1 MGLREIMY
9 RSASECSSQLSLLIH
24 KQIPRPRSNSTTEI
38 GKSAHK
44 YLISIVKTPYLSD
57 NM

>member
-9 RSASECSSQLSLLIH
+9 VSASECSTLLSLLIH
-24 KQIPRPRSNSTTEI
+24 KQIPRPRRNSTTEM